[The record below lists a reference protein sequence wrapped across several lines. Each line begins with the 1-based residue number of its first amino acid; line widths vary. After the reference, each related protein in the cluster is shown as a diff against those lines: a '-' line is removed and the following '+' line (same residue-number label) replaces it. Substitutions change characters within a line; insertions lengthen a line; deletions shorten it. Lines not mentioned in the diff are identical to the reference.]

1 MSVGDK
7 PDFGEHGL
15 TAVKLLGENRS
26 AGRSTWL
33 CAMADGRQVVV
44 KRFSFASPGASWD
57 AYREHEREIAVLREL
72 EHPGIPRF
80 VAAHPTAD
88 GFLLVQEWI
97 DARPLSARLSFASG
111 EVAELARKVLDVLV
125 YLQDRTP
132 AVVHRDLK
140 PDNILL
146 GEDGR
151 VYLVDFGLAR
161 SVHESTSTI
170 AVGTP
175 GFMPPEQMLGHR
187 LGPASDL
194 YGLAAT
200 LIACLTG
207 ARGHGVR
214 ELVDSTFRF
223 DLSGLPGHMD
233 KGFVRWLGRLVEP
246 DLKRRFADARTAL
259 AALDEDEVR
268 PGSGAMSGVSAVR
281 DVPIVRDVPAASW
294 RQPASPFEDVDVA
307 HFERQAKLKL
317 VVGFGTVLML
327 GVAALLWTTG
337 AREDDSVRHNP
348 VAAEIEKS
356 ASAESVM
363 EKLGLPWKPDSFPTT
378 CSTTM
383 ILEYQDFS
391 PLTDEIPLA
400 AEKGC
405 DLTLR
410 GVRIEALSSAL
421 RVRSGARVRLEN
433 TTITVGRGP
442 AVSVSGE
449 ESELTVVSTTLQA
462 TEGPAL
468 EALLGGRA
476 SLVDSVVK
484 GPVAIHAG
492 GDTRVE
498 VATTRVEGE
507 VVEDGGFVFGLDP
520 VKDEAARRSIK
531 ADAYGLDGC
540 SGIAECLSK
549 SGYRGRVDLDVYART
564 SDGNID
570 AVRIATGRGVE
581 VSKEAATCIEREVK
595 SRPIAGWDGS
605 ELGYRYCRMSGEVHG
620 GTQMLSNA
628 EGFVFAADT
637 PENASKLEALFK

>member
-15 TAVKLLGENRS
+15 TAVGLLGENRS

-33 CAMADGRQVVV
+33 CRLQDGRHVVV

-72 EHPGIPRF
+72 DHPGIPRF

-97 DARPLSARLSFASG
+97 DARPLSARMSFARG
-111 EVAELARKVLDVLV
+111 EVEGLARKVLDVLV
-125 YLQDRTP
+125 YLQERTP

-146 GEDGR
+146 GDDGR

-194 YGLAAT
+194 YGLGAT

-214 ELVDSTFRF
+214 ELVDSMFRF
-223 DLSGLPGHMD
+223 DLSGLPGHVD
-233 KGFVRWLGRLVEP
+233 EGFVRWLERLVEP
-246 DLKRRFADARTAL
+246 DLKRRFEDARTAL
-259 AALDEDEVR
+259 AALDLEEMR
-268 PGSGAMSGVSAVR
+268 PGIGAMSEGSGAR
-281 DVPIVRDVPAASW
+281 DMPVVQDMHSASW
-294 RQPASPFEDVDVA
+294 TPPASPFDTVDVA
-307 HFERQAKLKL
+307 QFERQAKLKL
-317 VVGFGTVLML
+317 VVGFGSALL
-327 GVAALLWTTG
+327 IAVAALAWMLGT
-337 AREDDSVRHNP
+337 REENSVRHNQ
-348 VAAEIEKS
+348 VAGEIEDF
-356 ASAESVM
+356 APAESVP
-363 EKLGLPWKPDSFPTT
+363 EKVALPPAPPTFPTT

-383 ILEYQDFS
+383 ILEDQDFS
-391 PLTDEIPLA
+391 PGTHEIPLA
-400 AEKGC
+400 AESGC

-410 GVRIEALSSAL
+410 RVRIDALSSVL

-433 TTITVGRGP
+433 TAITVGRGP
-442 AVSVSGE
+442 AVSVSGKR
-449 ESELTVVSTTLQA
+449 SELTVVSTSIQT

-484 GPVAIHAG
+484 GPIAIRAG
-492 GDTRVE
+492 RDTRVE
-498 VATTRVEGE
+498 VATTQVDGE
-507 VVEDGGFVFGLDP
+507 VVEEEGYVFGLDAM
-520 VKDEAARRSIK
+520 KDEAARRQIR
-531 ADAYGLDGC
+531 ADEYGHAGC
-540 SGIAECLSK
+540 SGIAGCLSE
-549 SGYRGRVDLDVYART
+549 SGYRGRVDLDVFART
-564 SDGNID
+564 SDGTID
-570 AVRIATGRGVE
+570 AVRIQAGRGVE
-581 VSKEAATCIEREVK
+581 VSNDAAACIEREVK
-595 SRPIAGWDGS
+595 SRPIEGWDGS
-605 ELGYRYCRMSGEVHG
+605 ELGYRYCQMSGEIHG

-628 EGFVFAADT
+628 EGFLFAADK
-637 PENASKLEALFK
+637 PENAAKLEALFK